1 MTTLTLRSIKGAPLS
16 IEEVDQNFTN
26 LSTDIGTRLPSASY
40 TAADVLSKVKSVD
53 GTGSGL
59 DADLLRGYI
68 PVSTNTISSLVLRD
82 TGGNFS
88 ANTITAN
95 LVGNVQGN
103 VIGDVA
109 GDVEGDLTGNVL
121 GNVTGNLGGN
131 VTGNVNGSIGAISP
145 NTGSFTSITLS
156 STLTTNSSVGTA
168 GQYLKSRGAGLSPA
182 WETFGPTT
190 AVFSTGMIMMWS
202 GSIATIPSGW
212 YLCNGANGTPDLR
225 NKFIVCASN
234 DESGTAKTNV
244 EGTLTQIG
252 GTKDA
257 TLVSHTHAVTTSVT
271 DPGHK
276 HIFGSDDQVG
286 TYGGYTRIGSFNYD
300 ATSRDSGGG
309 GHFSTKDTNITENPQ
324 PTGISIST
332 VIAANGE
339 SGTNKNLP
347 PYYALAFIMKG

>member
-40 TAADVLSKVKSVD
+40 TAADVLSKVKNVD

-103 VIGDVA
+103 VIGDVS

-156 STLTTNSSVGTA
+156 NTLTTNSSVGTA

-202 GSIATIPSGW
+202 GSIASIPSGW

-225 NKFIVCASN
+225 NKFIVCASS

-252 GTKDA
+252 GTKDS
-257 TLVSHTHAVTTSVT
+257 TLVSHTHSASTNTAGEHAHSVT
-271 DPGHK
+271 KYTGKEDRGDGANVCWAGDINVLTDVQGAHT
-276 HIFGSDDQVG
+276 HTITVATAG
-286 TYGGYTRIGSFNYD
+286 T
-300 ATSRDSGGG
+300 
-309 GHFSTKDTNITENPQ
+309 
-324 PTGISIST
+324 
-332 VIAANGE
+332 
-339 SGTNKNLP
+339 SGTNTNLP

>member
-1 MTTLTLRSIKGAPLS
+1 MTTLTLRSIKGSPLS

-40 TAADVLSKVKSVD
+40 TAADVLVKIKAVD

-59 DADLLRGYI
+59 DADLLRGFI

-82 TGGNFS
+82 SGGSFA
-88 ANTITAN
+88 ANVITAD
-95 LVGNVQGN
+95 LVGDVTGN

-121 GNVTGNLGGN
+121 GNVIGNLGGN
-131 VTGNVNGSIGAISP
+131 VTGNVNGSIGAITP
-145 NTGSFTSITLS
+145 NTGSFTSVTLS
-156 STLTTNSSVGTA
+156 NTLTTNSSVGTA

-190 AVFSTGMIMMWS
+190 AVFSAGMIMMWS
-202 GSIATIPSGW
+202 GSIASIPSGW
-212 YLCNGANGTPDLR
+212 YLCNGANSTPDLR
-225 NKFIVCASN
+225 NKFIVGASN
-234 DESGTAKTNV
+234 DEAAVSKTNI
-244 EGTLTQIG
+244 EGTLTKTG
-252 GTKDA
+252 GTKDS

-276 HIFGSDDQVG
+276 HVFGGDDYISNG
-286 TYGGYTRIGSFNYD
+286 AYTRVGSFGYD
-300 ATSRDSGGG
+300 ADSENSGGG
-309 GHFSTKDTNITENPQ
+309 GHFLSKDTNITENPQ
-324 PTGISIST
+324 PTGITISA
-332 VIAANGE
+332 VVAANGE
-339 SGTNKNLP
+339 SGTNQNLP

>member
-1 MTTLTLRSIKGAPLS
+1 MTTLTLRSIKGSPLS

-40 TAADVLSKVKSVD
+40 TAADVLSKVKAVD

-59 DADLLRGYI
+59 DADLLRGFI

-82 TGGNFS
+82 SGGSFS

-145 NTGSFTSITLS
+145 NTGSFTSVTLS
-156 STLTTNSSVGTA
+156 NTLTTNSSVGTA

-190 AVFSTGMIMMWS
+190 AVFSAGMIMMWS

-212 YLCNGANGTPDLR
+212 YLCNGANSTPDLR
-225 NKFIVCASN
+225 NKFIVGASN
-234 DESGTAKTNV
+234 DESGTAKTNI
-244 EGTLTQIG
+244 EGILTKTG
-252 GTKDA
+252 GAKDA
-257 TLVSHTHAVTTSVT
+257 TLVSHTHAATNTLT

-276 HIFGSDDQVG
+276 HVFGGDDHIG
-286 TYGGYTRIGSFNYD
+286 TYGGFTRTGSFNYD
-300 ATSRDSGGG
+300 AESRGSGGG
-309 GHFSTKDTNITENPQ
+309 GHWLTKDTNITENPQ
-324 PTGISIST
+324 PTGITIST

-339 SGTNKNLP
+339 SGTNQNLP